1 MVDNKR
7 TSFSDINI
15 VNGVLMLK
23 KRIVDLISK
32 IKKKLSDGTIES
44 EHYLAIAYCMG
55 IFIPI
60 MITRLSILLI
70 FSSSA
75 IFWKTVEIIT
85 STGIN
90 FFCLYMFVKKM
101 IYYFREKRLML
112 GFLSMPIVTIFLLYS
127 LSWLTILLG
136 NFTNMMS
143 LILGD
148 YDQLIMHPEENLI
161 EAIDSTRVI
170 AQNMII
176 FSQIVGISFLLNTF
190 VPEALQKVVLPVKLR
205 FLRLLIK
212 ILSLTMMG
220 VIIWLLIN
228 TGRDQFFAVTAI
240 YGVIFA
246 LATPKLIGEI
256 FSNISNL
263 ENKSI
268 SPEINRS
275 FSLFKFFLGEFYSA
289 WVISICVYG
298 SDATNRVNLFSIVSL
313 ILVFSTVG
321 IKLFLQ
327 SKNKD
332 FSTWFVDKK
341 NIDDSQKKKE
351 EKYIE

>member
-7 TSFSDINI
+7 TGFSDINI
-15 VNGVLMLK
+15 VNGVLILK
-23 KRIVDLISK
+23 KRIVDLLSK
-32 IKKKLSDGTIES
+32 IKKKLSDGTIDS

-55 IFIPI
+55 IIIPI
-60 MITRLSILLI
+60 MITRFSILLI
-70 FSSSA
+70 VSSSA

-85 STGIN
+85 STCIN
-90 FFCLYMFVKKM
+90 FFFFYMFGKKM
-101 IYYFREKRLML
+101 IHYLKEKRLML
-112 GFLSMPIVTIFLLYS
+112 GFLSIPLVTIFLLYS
-127 LSWLTILLG
+127 LSWLTTLLG

-143 LILGD
+143 MIMRD

-161 EAIDSTRVI
+161 KAIDSTRVI
-170 AQNMII
+170 AQNMTI

-190 VPEALQKVVLPVKLR
+190 VPEAFQKVVLPIKLR

-228 TGRDQFFAVTAI
+228 TGRNEFFAVTAI

-246 LATPKLIGEI
+246 LANPKLIIEI

-275 FSLFKFFLGEFYSA
+275 FSLFKFFLGEFYIA

-298 SDATNRVNLFSIVSL
+298 SDATNRVNLFLIVSL

-341 NIDDSQKKKE
+341 NIDDSQKKEE
-351 EKYIE
+351 EKT